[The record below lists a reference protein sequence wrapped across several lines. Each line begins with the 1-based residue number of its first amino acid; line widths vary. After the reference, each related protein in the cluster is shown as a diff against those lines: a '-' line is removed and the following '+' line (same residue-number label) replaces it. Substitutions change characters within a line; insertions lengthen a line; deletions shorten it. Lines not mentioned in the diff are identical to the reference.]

1 MRSRTWFGCTAVLLV
16 AVLLAVLVVGC
27 ASRTGQQDAA
37 AVATRFLDAA
47 GRGDTEMACALLT
60 PRTREDLATADGQP
74 CEQSL
79 PTDRLGGS
87 VEQVDAWSDWAR
99 VNTADS
105 SVFLTEFNS
114 GWLVSAAGC
123 EPNGDAPYRC
133 VVGG

>member
-1 MRSRTWFGCTAVLLV
+1 MTSRIRLGCTVVLCAAGL
-16 AVLLAVLVVGC
+16 VGC
-27 ASRTGQQDAA
+27 ASQSDQEDAA
-37 AVATRFLDAA
+37 SVAARFLDAA
-47 GRGDTEMACALLT
+47 GRGDPGAACALLT
-60 PRTREDLATADGQP
+60 PPTREDLAVADGQP

-99 VNTADS
+99 VSTEDS
-105 SVFLTEFNS
+105 SVFLTEFDS